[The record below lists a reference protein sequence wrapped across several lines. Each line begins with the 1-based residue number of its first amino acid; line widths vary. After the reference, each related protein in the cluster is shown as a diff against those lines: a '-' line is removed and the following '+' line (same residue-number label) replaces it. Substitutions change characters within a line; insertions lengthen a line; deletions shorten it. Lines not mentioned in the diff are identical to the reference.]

1 MSVSRHDPP
10 ELVTR
15 RVRDVALAVVGTAGA
30 FGGIRVMEAFRP
42 EVVADDAGPPDSAPP
57 ADRAG
62 VTELPRAYF
71 FSAGAIV
78 ASPVIAASVRLPR
91 LCAPIGLAVE
101 VGGIGLRVWAMRTL
115 RGHYAR
121 TLRVVDGQPV
131 IREGPYRFVRHPGY
145 LGVLLLWVGASL
157 TARNAVAP
165 VLALT
170 AVGTAY
176 QHRMDAEDA
185 LLRRDLPGYAEY
197 AATTGRVLPR
207 PSTITVAAGRART

>member
-1 MSVSRHDPP
+1 M
-10 ELVTR
+10 LVVER
-15 RVRDVALAVVGTAGA
+15 AVRDTGWAALGVAGA
-30 FGGIRVMEAFRP
+30 FAGIRVMEAFRP
-42 EVVADDAGPPDSAPP
+42 EVVDDSGAPEHQAGL
-57 ADRAG
+57 R
-62 VTELPRAYF
+62 ELPRAYF

-78 ASPVIAASVRLPR
+78 ASPALTAAPLPR
-91 LCAPIGLAVE
+91 VCAPLGLAVQ
-101 VGGIGLRVWAMRTL
+101 VGSIGLRIWAMRTL

-131 IREGPYRFVRHPGY
+131 IRDGPYRFVRHPGY
-145 LGVLLLWVGASL
+145 LGVLLLWAGAAL

-165 VLALT
+165 ALALT

-176 QHRMDAEDA
+176 GHRMDAEDA

-207 PSTITVAAGRART
+207 PSTIRAAARRT